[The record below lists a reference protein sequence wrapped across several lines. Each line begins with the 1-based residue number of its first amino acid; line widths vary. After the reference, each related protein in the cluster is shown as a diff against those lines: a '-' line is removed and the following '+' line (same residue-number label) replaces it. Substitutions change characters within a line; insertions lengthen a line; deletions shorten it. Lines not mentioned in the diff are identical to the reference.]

1 MKNKLRTLQSL
12 SANDA
17 SATATLNANFEQ
29 IEKEILNTVSRDG
42 TQPNYMDSDFDL
54 NNHRI
59 INVGQPIDD
68 FDVVTKK
75 YVEDRVGNAREYS
88 DLASQSA
95 TRAASYAQQASV
107 SSVNAA
113 NAADY
118 CVRITDELLNNEDI
132 QALAED
138 VNSQDSK
145 VKAVAEDL
153 ENIDNASAYAA
164 EAKQWAIGE
173 PTEPEGH
180 SAKYYS
186 QQCINSAEDA
196 ARSALEAAGYE
207 QVVEDAKEFLDENFV
222 GSYPVTFSG
231 TAVDGQT
238 TLSINLSEGKTLS
251 SKEQVISVCIENTYL
266 LPSEYNISNNNIVLV
281 NPLEAGERWSVKLI
295 FERQV
300 IAMNARGLVHTDGT
314 ETVGGDKTLT
324 GNNTYSG
331 SSTFTGATSFSQS
344 PTVPTPSSGDSS
356 SKVANTNFVAS
367 VASGLQTQINS
378 KAADNAVAK
387 LTGDQNIGG
396 VKYFTDGIIRATSS
410 QSSQAAFSHQN
421 SAITK
426 GTTPDAITES
436 RWYFTDK
443 NGSFGQAYSI
453 GGMRVAYNT
462 TGSTEAI
469 LTAFKPEANSTAQ
482 EKISITYPT
491 SGSAYTYAPTPL
503 TSDNS
508 TKIATTAYVNLKL
521 SPNVSS
527 RVTITSSIGTS
538 NGYTAPSNGF
548 ITVESTTGEA
558 VVKLIIGDYIVA
570 QAYNYHGDKLGHQQ
584 SFLCCPIG
592 KGQTVRYTRNSTTAD
607 PAISYFIPYA

>member
-42 TQPNYMDSDFDL
+42 TQPNYMDADFDL

-59 INVGQPIDD
+59 INVGQPVDD

-107 SSVNAA
+107 SSVNAG

-118 CVRITDELLNNEDI
+118 CARVADELLNNEDI

-173 PTEPEGH
+173 PTEPVGH

-207 QVVEDAKEFLDENFV
+207 QAVENAKEFLDENFV
-222 GSYPVTFSG
+222 GSYPITFSG
-231 TAVDGQT
+231 TADEGQT
-238 TLSINLSEGKTLS
+238 TLSINLSEGRTLS

-314 ETVGGDKTLT
+314 ETIGGNKTLT

-356 SKVANTNFVAS
+356 SKVANTSFVES

-378 KAADNAVAK
+378 KAADNAVVK
-387 LTGDQNIGG
+387 LSGTQEIGG
-396 VKYFTDGIIRATSS
+396 TKTFTNTIVSKSPNYSTIYKQLTDVVKGTAPSSAKYGCVSLYDGEGTVDKNRLAALVTEYLTNGKIYAGLTVSSPIHNSTTTKSIGIYGNTDGTFTTYAPADSAVNSIVTTTGISKAQNGYVKLGNGIII
-410 QSSQAAFSHQN
+410 QWG
-421 SAITK
+421 K
-426 GTTPDAITES
+426 
-436 RWYFTDK
+436 
-443 NGSFGQAYSI
+443 SI
-453 GGMRVAYNT
+453 GGEHVTFSQPFTSNSSFGIGTGYVDSIASDHQHGCIYNVT
-462 TGSTEAI
+462 STG
-469 LTAFKPEANSTAQ
+469 FDWVRYNANSVLYWTA
-482 EKISITYPT
+482 
-491 SGSAYTYAPTPL
+491 
-503 TSDNS
+503 
-508 TKIATTAYVNLKL
+508 
-521 SPNVSS
+521 
-527 RVTITSSIGTS
+527 IG
-538 NGYTAPSNGF
+538 Y
-548 ITVESTTGEA
+548 
-558 VVKLIIGDYIVA
+558 
-570 QAYNYHGDKLGHQQ
+570 
-584 SFLCCPIG
+584 
-592 KGQTVRYTRNSTTAD
+592 
-607 PAISYFIPYA
+607 